1 MPAATPLTAEI
12 LELLASHA
20 GQPVDF
26 VALFMFL
33 NTVAGGN
40 YEERYTEADLG
51 QGLRT
56 LLEGQAIVAWDKDHP
71 LSPQAAPISS
81 QSRIQF
87 RLPQV

>member
-1 MPAATPLTAEI
+1 MAPESLLAAEI

-40 YEERYTEADLG
+40 YQERVTEDELTTCLR
-51 QGLRT
+51 GL
-56 LLEGQAIVAWDKDHP
+56 LASQAIEAWEKDLP
-71 LSPQAAPISS
+71 LRLEMVEVSS
-81 QSRIQF
+81 QSRAQF
-87 RLPQV
+87 RRAQ